1 MSDYTPG
8 HALIDISLS
17 LDGPVPESLGETL
30 ARLYK
35 AGQANERA
43 AIIALLHAEAE
54 DAKAKRY
61 WDFVDAFQ
69 RSAAVIERA
78 S

>member
-8 HALIDISLS
+8 HALEDVRAIVGEGSEALS
-17 LDGPVPESLGETL
+17 PILV
-30 ARLYK
+30 RLYK

-43 AIIALLHAEAE
+43 ALVALLRAEGE
-54 DAKAKRY
+54 DARSKRY
-61 WDFVDAFQ
+61 WDFADAFQ
-69 RSAAVIERA
+69 RAAAVIERA